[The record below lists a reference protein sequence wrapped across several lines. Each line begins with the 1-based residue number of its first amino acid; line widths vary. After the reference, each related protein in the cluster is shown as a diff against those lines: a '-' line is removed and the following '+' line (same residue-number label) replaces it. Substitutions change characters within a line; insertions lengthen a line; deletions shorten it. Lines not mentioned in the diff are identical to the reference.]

1 VTANAVPA
9 SFREITAAFTAPP
22 TTGGLGDALEVSRS
36 TFSTTEPIEF
46 NAVLFETGLAGSRA
60 NITVFVL
67 DPRGVLV
74 AGGFTVFGVTAPSD
88 RTGFF
93 IQLPAG
99 SLPPGRLTW
108 LMVISDAFGNNFITP
123 YQPVAVD

>member
-46 NAVLFETGLAGSRA
+46 NAVLFETGLAGTIA
-60 NITVFVL
+60 DLQLFL
-67 DPRGVLV
+67 FDPRGRL
-74 AGGFTVFGVTAPSD
+74 AAPGFFVTGVSAPAN

-93 IQLPAG
+93 VRVGPGLVPV
-99 SLPPGRLTW
+99 GRLTW
-108 LMVISDAFGNNFITP
+108 VMVIFDAFGNAFVTP
-123 YQPVAVD
+123 FQAIEVQ